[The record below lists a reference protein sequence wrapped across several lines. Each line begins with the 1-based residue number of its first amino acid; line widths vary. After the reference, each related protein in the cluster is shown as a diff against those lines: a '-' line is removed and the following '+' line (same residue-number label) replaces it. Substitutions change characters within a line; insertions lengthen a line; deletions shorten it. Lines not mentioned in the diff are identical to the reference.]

1 MDARIVFQFICM
13 CLLANN
19 HAQITISNTNPY
31 NNSNH
36 LINSV
41 LLGGGVSANNVSYQ
55 GDPIQVGFFN
65 AINSNLGI
73 DSGIVLSTGDIIDLD
88 PNFFGFGNIPS
99 STNSDPDLLN
109 VANSV
114 PALINQPFNVTG
126 IFDVATLE
134 FDFIPNSDTLS
145 FNYVFGSDEYLT
157 WINSEYNDVFGFF
170 ISGPGISGPYASPS
184 GFPNGSINIANV
196 PNSTPP
202 LPITISSVNNLLNS
216 QYYIDNQSTFPQTI
230 SCNGFTTSFTATTL
244 VQCGEIYHIRL
255 ALADGSDAN
264 LDSWVF
270 LKAGSFSSNGSVS
283 VSSGIANSDTLLY
296 EGCNAAYFTF
306 DRPDASNDFI
316 VYFDVDGTAT
326 PSLDYPEISDSLVIP
341 AGQFSDTLFIYPN
354 LDTISESTE
363 TVILN
368 VIYER
373 CSGILDTVT
382 ANIYISDYPPL
393 YLTLPDSLNICH
405 QLFESATI
413 KSEWGGG
420 IEPKS
425 LTWSNGANQDSIIV
439 SPDSTQLFTLNI
451 ADGCNQEIS
460 DSTLVWNQCPIENI
474 NIFTPNSDGINDFFA
489 PINLDDYPDPSV
501 LIYNRW
507 GKLVYVNEDYQNDWT
522 GLHYESNDELKEG
535 IYYYII
541 DPESKKYN
549 YNSTL
554 ISGYVHLIRNE
565 Q

>member
-1 MDARIVFQFICM
+1 MDARIVFLFIYM

-19 HAQITISNTNPY
+19 HAQITISNINPY
-31 NNSNH
+31 NSSNH
-36 LINSV
+36 LINNV
-41 LLGGGVSANNVSYQ
+41 LLGGGVSANNVTYQ
-55 GDPIQVGFFN
+55 GDPIQVGFIN

-114 PALINQPFNVTG
+114 PPLINQPFNVTG

-270 LKAGSFSSNGSVS
+270 LEAGSFSSNGSVS

-451 ADGCNQEIS
+451 SDGCNQEIS

-489 PINLDDYPDPSV
+489 PINLDDYPNPSV

>member
-451 ADGCNQEIS
+451 SDGCNQEIS

-489 PINLDDYPDPSV
+489 PINLDDYPNPSV

>member
-1 MDARIVFQFICM
+1 MNAHVVFLIVSM
-13 CLLANN
+13 WLLVNN
-19 HAQITISNTNPY
+19 HAQITISNANPY

-36 LINSV
+36 LINNV
-41 LLGGGVSANNVSYQ
+41 LLGGGVSANNVTYQ

-73 DSGIVLSTGDIIDLD
+73 DSGVVLSTGDIIDLD
-88 PNFFGFGNIPS
+88 PNGFGSGNIPF

-109 VANSV
+109 IANSV
-114 PALINQPFNVTG
+114 PPLINQPFNVSG

-145 FNYVFGSDEYLT
+145 FNYVFGSNEYLT

-170 ISGPGISGPYASPS
+170 ISGPGISGPYSSPS
-184 GFPNGSINIANV
+184 SFPNGSINIANV
-196 PNSTPP
+196 PNSSPP

-230 SCNGFTTSFTATTL
+230 SCNGFTTSFTANTV

-270 LKAGSFSSNGSVS
+270 LEAGSFSSNGSVS

-306 DRPDASNDFI
+306 DRPDASNDFV
-316 VYFDVDGTAT
+316 VYFDVGGTAT
-326 PSLDYPEISDSLVIP
+326 PSLDYPEISDSLIIP

-363 TVILN
+363 TVVLN

-373 CSGILDTVT
+373 CSGSFDTTT

-393 YLTLPDSLNICH
+393 FLSLPDSLNICSE
-405 QLFESATI
+405 LFESAMI
-413 KSEWGGG
+413 QSEWGGG

-425 LTWSNGANQDSIIV
+425 LIWSNGANQDSIIV
-439 SPDSTQLFTLNI
+439 SPDSTQYFILNI
-451 ADGCNQEIS
+451 VDGCNQEIS

-474 NIFTPNSDGINDFFA
+474 NVFTPNSDGINDFFV
-489 PINLDDYPDPSV
+489 PVNLDDYPNPSV

-522 GLHYESNDELKEG
+522 GTHYESGDKLKEG
-535 IYYYII
+535 IYYYIV

-554 ISGYVHLIRNE
+554 ISGYVHLIRTE
-565 Q
+565 

>member
-1 MDARIVFQFICM
+1 MDCRIDFLFIYL

-31 NNSNH
+31 NSSNH
-36 LINSV
+36 LINNV
-41 LLGGGVSANNVSYQ
+41 LLGGGVSANNVTYQ
-55 GDPIQVGFFN
+55 GDPIQVGFFT

-114 PALINQPFNVTG
+114 PPLINQPFNVTG

-145 FNYVFGSDEYLT
+145 FNYVFGSNEYLT

-170 ISGPGISGPYASPS
+170 ISGPGITGPYSSPP

-196 PNSTPP
+196 PNSTPQ
-202 LPITISSVNNLLNS
+202 LPITISSVNNQLNS

-230 SCNGFTTSFTATTL
+230 SCNGFTTSFTATTV

-270 LKAGSFSSNGSVS
+270 LEAGSFSSNGSVS

-316 VYFDVDGTAT
+316 VYFDVNGTAT

-373 CSGILDTVT
+373 CSGSLDTVT

-413 KSEWGGG
+413 QSEWGGG

-425 LTWSNGANQDSIIV
+425 LTWSNGENQGSIIV
-439 SPDSTQLFTLNI
+439 SPDFTQFFSLNI
-451 ADGCNQEIS
+451 SDGCNQEIS

-489 PINLDDYPDPSV
+489 PINLDDYPNPSIQ
-501 LIYNRW
+501 IYNRW

-522 GLHYESNDELKEG
+522 GLHYKSGDKLKEG

-541 DPESKKYN
+541 DPESEKYN

-565 Q
+565 

>member
-1 MDARIVFQFICM
+1 MNAHVVFLIVSM
-13 CLLANN
+13 WLLVNN

-36 LINSV
+36 LINNV
-41 LLGGGVSANNVSYQ
+41 LLGGGVSANNVTYQ

-73 DSGIVLSTGDIIDLD
+73 DSGVVLSTGDIIDLD
-88 PNFFGFGNIPS
+88 PNGFGSGNIPF

-109 VANSV
+109 IANSV
-114 PALINQPFNVTG
+114 PPLINQPFNVSG

-145 FNYVFGSDEYLT
+145 FNYVFGSNEYLT

-170 ISGPGISGPYASPS
+170 ISGPGISGPYSSPS
-184 GFPNGSINIANV
+184 SFPNGSINIANV
-196 PNSTPP
+196 PNSSPP

-230 SCNGFTTSFTATTL
+230 SCNGFTTSFTATTV

-270 LKAGSFSSNGSVS
+270 LEAGSFSSNGSVS

-306 DRPDASNDFI
+306 DRPDASNDFV
-316 VYFDVDGTAT
+316 VYFDVGGTAT
-326 PSLDYPEISDSLVIP
+326 PSLDYPEISDSLIIP

-363 TVILN
+363 TVVLN

-373 CSGILDTVT
+373 CSGSFDTTT

-393 YLTLPDSLNICH
+393 FLSLPDSLNICSE
-405 QLFESATI
+405 LFESAMI
-413 KSEWGGG
+413 QSEWGGG

-425 LTWSNGANQDSIIV
+425 LIWSNGANQDSIIV
-439 SPDSTQLFTLNI
+439 SPDSTQYFILNI
-451 ADGCNQEIS
+451 VDGCNQKIS

-474 NIFTPNSDGINDFFA
+474 NVFTPNSDGINDFFV
-489 PINLDDYPDPSV
+489 PVNLDDYPNPSV

-522 GLHYESNDELKEG
+522 GTHYESGDKLKEG
-535 IYYYII
+535 IYYYIV

-554 ISGYVHLIRNE
+554 ISGYVHLIRTE
-565 Q
+565 

>member
-41 LLGGGVSANNVSYQ
+41 LLGGGVSANNVTYQ

-114 PALINQPFNVTG
+114 PPLINQPFNVTG

-270 LKAGSFSSNGSVS
+270 LEAGSFSSNGSVS

-489 PINLDDYPDPSV
+489 PINLDDYPNPSV

-565 Q
+565 

>member
-1 MDARIVFQFICM
+1 MNAHVVFLIVSM
-13 CLLANN
+13 WLLVNN

-36 LINSV
+36 LINNV
-41 LLGGGVSANNVSYQ
+41 LLGGGVSANNVTYQ

-73 DSGIVLSTGDIIDLD
+73 DSGVVLSTGDIIDLD
-88 PNFFGFGNIPS
+88 PNGFGSGNIPF

-109 VANSV
+109 IANSV
-114 PALINQPFNVTG
+114 PPLINQPFNVSD

-145 FNYVFGSDEYLT
+145 FNYVFGSNEYLT

-170 ISGPGISGPYASPS
+170 ISGPGISGPYSSPS
-184 GFPNGSINIANV
+184 SFPNGSINIANV
-196 PNSTPP
+196 PNSSPP

-216 QYYIDNQSTFPQTI
+216 QYYIDNQSTFPQTL
-230 SCNGFTTSFTATTL
+230 SCNGFTTSFTATTV

-270 LKAGSFSSNGSVS
+270 LEAGSFSSNGSVS

-306 DRPDASNDFI
+306 DRPDASNDFV
-316 VYFDVDGTAT
+316 VYFDVGGTAT
-326 PSLDYPEISDSLVIP
+326 PSLDYPEISDSLIIP

-363 TVILN
+363 TVVLN

-373 CSGILDTVT
+373 CSGSFDTTT

-393 YLTLPDSLNICH
+393 FLSLPDSLNICSE
-405 QLFESATI
+405 LFESAMI
-413 KSEWGGG
+413 QSEWGGG

-425 LTWSNGANQDSIIV
+425 LIWSNGANQDSIIV
-439 SPDSTQLFTLNI
+439 SPDSTQYFILNI
-451 ADGCNQEIS
+451 VDGCNQEIS

-474 NIFTPNSDGINDFFA
+474 NVFTPNSDGINDFFV
-489 PINLDDYPDPSV
+489 PVNLDDYPNPSV

-522 GLHYESNDELKEG
+522 GTHYESGDKLKEG
-535 IYYYII
+535 IYYYIV

-554 ISGYVHLIRNE
+554 ISGYVHLIRTE
-565 Q
+565 

>member
-1 MDARIVFQFICM
+1 M

-114 PALINQPFNVTG
+114 PPLINQPFNVTG

-451 ADGCNQEIS
+451 SDGCNQEIS

-489 PINLDDYPDPSV
+489 PINLDDYPNPSV

>member
-1 MDARIVFQFICM
+1 MDARIVFLFIYM

-19 HAQITISNTNPY
+19 HAQITISNINPY
-31 NNSNH
+31 NSSNH
-36 LINSV
+36 LINNV
-41 LLGGGVSANNVSYQ
+41 LLGGGVSANNVTYQ
-55 GDPIQVGFFN
+55 GDPIQVGFIN

-114 PALINQPFNVTG
+114 PPLINQPFNVTG

-451 ADGCNQEIS
+451 SDGCNQEIS

-489 PINLDDYPDPSV
+489 PINLDDYPNPSV

>member
-1 MDARIVFQFICM
+1 MNAHVVFLIVSM
-13 CLLANN
+13 WLLVNN
-19 HAQITISNTNPY
+19 HAQITISNANPY

-36 LINSV
+36 LINNV
-41 LLGGGVSANNVSYQ
+41 LLGGGVSANNVTYQ
-55 GDPIQVGFFN
+55 GDPIQVGFFS

-73 DSGIVLSTGDIIDLD
+73 DSGVVLSTGDIIDLD
-88 PNFFGFGNIPS
+88 PNGFGSGNVPF

-109 VANSV
+109 IANSV
-114 PALINQPFNVTG
+114 PPLINQPFNVSG

-145 FNYVFGSDEYLT
+145 FNYVFGSNEYLT

-170 ISGPGISGPYASPS
+170 ISGPGISGPYSSPS

-196 PNSTPP
+196 PNSIPP

-230 SCNGFTTSFTATTL
+230 SCNGFTTSFTATTV

-270 LKAGSFSSNGSVS
+270 LEAGSFSSNGSVS
-283 VSSGIANSDTLLY
+283 VSSGIVNSDTLLY

-306 DRPDASNDFI
+306 DRPDASNDFV
-316 VYFDVDGTAT
+316 VYFDVGGTAT
-326 PSLDYPEISDSLVIP
+326 PSLDYPEISDSLIIP

-363 TVILN
+363 TVVLN

-373 CSGILDTVT
+373 CSGSFDTTT

-393 YLTLPDSLNICH
+393 FLSLPDSLNICSE
-405 QLFESATI
+405 LFESAMI
-413 KSEWGGG
+413 QSEWGGG
-420 IEPKS
+420 IEPK
-425 LTWSNGANQDSIIV
+425 LLIWSNGANQDSIIV
-439 SPDSTQLFTLNI
+439 SPDSTQYFILNI
-451 ADGCNQEIS
+451 LDGCNQEIS

-474 NIFTPNSDGINDFFA
+474 NVFTPNSDGINDFFV
-489 PINLDDYPDPSV
+489 PVNLDDYPNPSV

-507 GKLVYVNEDYQNDWT
+507 GELVYMNEDYRNDWT
-522 GLHYESNDELKEG
+522 GTHYESGDKLKEG
-535 IYYYII
+535 IYYYIV

-565 Q
+565 

>member
-1 MDARIVFQFICM
+1 MNAHVVFLIVSM
-13 CLLANN
+13 WLLVNN
-19 HAQITISNTNPY
+19 HAQITISNANPY

-36 LINSV
+36 LINNV
-41 LLGGGVSANNVSYQ
+41 LLGGGVSANNVTYQ

-73 DSGIVLSTGDIIDLD
+73 DSGVVLSTGDIIDLD
-88 PNFFGFGNIPS
+88 PNGFGSGNVPF

-109 VANSV
+109 IANSV
-114 PALINQPFNVTG
+114 PPLINQPFNVSG

-145 FNYVFGSDEYLT
+145 FNYVFGSNEYLT

-170 ISGPGISGPYASPS
+170 ISGPGISGPYSSPS
-184 GFPNGSINIANV
+184 SFPNGSINIANV
-196 PNSTPP
+196 PNSSPP

-230 SCNGFTTSFTATTL
+230 SCNGFTTSFTATTV

-270 LKAGSFSSNGSVS
+270 LEAGSFSSNGSVS

-306 DRPDASNDFI
+306 DRPDASNDFV
-316 VYFDVDGTAT
+316 VYFDVGGTAT
-326 PSLDYPEISDSLVIP
+326 PSLDYPEISDSLIIP

-363 TVILN
+363 NVVLN

-373 CSGILDTVT
+373 CSGSFDTTT

-393 YLTLPDSLNICH
+393 FLSLPDSLNICSE
-405 QLFESATI
+405 LFESAMI
-413 KSEWGGG
+413 QSEWGGG

-425 LTWSNGANQDSIIV
+425 LIWSNGANQDSIIV
-439 SPDSTQLFTLNI
+439 SPDSTQYFILNI
-451 ADGCNQEIS
+451 VDGCNQEIS

-474 NIFTPNSDGINDFFA
+474 NVFTPNSDGINDFFV
-489 PINLDDYPDPSV
+489 PVNLDDYPNPSV

-522 GLHYESNDELKEG
+522 GTHYESGDKLKEG
-535 IYYYII
+535 IYYYIV

-554 ISGYVHLIRNE
+554 ISGYVHLIRTE
-565 Q
+565 

>member
-41 LLGGGVSANNVSYQ
+41 LLGGGVFANNVSYQ

-270 LKAGSFSSNGSVS
+270 LEAGSFSSNGSVS

-451 ADGCNQEIS
+451 SDGCNQEIS

-489 PINLDDYPDPSV
+489 PINLDDYPNPSV

-565 Q
+565 

>member
-1 MDARIVFQFICM
+1 MNAHVVFLIVSM
-13 CLLANN
+13 WLLVNN
-19 HAQITISNTNPY
+19 HAQITISNANPY

-36 LINSV
+36 LINNV
-41 LLGGGVSANNVSYQ
+41 LLGGGVSANNVTYQ

-73 DSGIVLSTGDIIDLD
+73 DSGVVLSTGDIIDLD
-88 PNFFGFGNIPS
+88 PNGFGSGNIPF

-109 VANSV
+109 IANSV
-114 PALINQPFNVTG
+114 PPLINQPFNVSG

-145 FNYVFGSDEYLT
+145 FNYVFGSNEYLT

-170 ISGPGISGPYASPS
+170 ISGPGISGPYSSPS
-184 GFPNGSINIANV
+184 SFPNGSINIANV
-196 PNSTPP
+196 PNSSPP

-230 SCNGFTTSFTATTL
+230 SCNGFTTSFTATKV

-270 LKAGSFSSNGSVS
+270 LEAGSFSSNGSVS

-306 DRPDASNDFI
+306 DRPDASNDFV
-316 VYFDVDGTAT
+316 VYFDVGGTAT
-326 PSLDYPEISDSLVIP
+326 PSLDYPEISDSLIIP

-363 TVILN
+363 TVVLN

-373 CSGILDTVT
+373 CSGSFDTTT

-393 YLTLPDSLNICH
+393 FLSLPDSLNICSE
-405 QLFESATI
+405 LFESAMI
-413 KSEWGGG
+413 QSEWGGG

-425 LTWSNGANQDSIIV
+425 LIWSNGANQDSIIV
-439 SPDSTQLFTLNI
+439 SPDSTQYFILNI
-451 ADGCNQEIS
+451 VDGCNQEIS

-474 NIFTPNSDGINDFFA
+474 NVFTPNSDGINDFFV
-489 PINLDDYPDPSV
+489 PVNLDDYPNPSV

-522 GLHYESNDELKEG
+522 VTHYESGDKLKEG
-535 IYYYII
+535 IYYYIV

-554 ISGYVHLIRNE
+554 ISGYVHLIRTE
-565 Q
+565 

>member
-41 LLGGGVSANNVSYQ
+41 LLGGGVFANNVSYQ

-270 LKAGSFSSNGSVS
+270 LEAGSFSSNGSVS

-489 PINLDDYPDPSV
+489 PINLDDYPNPSV

-522 GLHYESNDELKEG
+522 GLHYESDDKLKEG

>member
-1 MDARIVFQFICM
+1 MNAHVVFLIVSM
-13 CLLANN
+13 WLLVNN
-19 HAQITISNTNPY
+19 HAQITISNANPY

-36 LINSV
+36 LINNV
-41 LLGGGVSANNVSYQ
+41 LLGGGVSANNVTYQ

-73 DSGIVLSTGDIIDLD
+73 DSGVVLSTGDIIDLD
-88 PNFFGFGNIPS
+88 PNGFGSGNIPF

-109 VANSV
+109 IANSV
-114 PALINQPFNVTG
+114 PPLINQPFNVSG

-145 FNYVFGSDEYLT
+145 FNYVFGSNEYLT

-170 ISGPGISGPYASPS
+170 ISGPGISGPYSSPS
-184 GFPNGSINIANV
+184 SFPNGSINIANV
-196 PNSTPP
+196 PNSSPP

-230 SCNGFTTSFTATTL
+230 SCNGFTTSFTATTV

-270 LKAGSFSSNGSVS
+270 LEAGSFSSNGSVS

-306 DRPDASNDFI
+306 DRPDASNDFV
-316 VYFDVDGTAT
+316 VYFDVGGTAT
-326 PSLDYPEISDSLVIP
+326 PSLDYPEISDSLIIP

-363 TVILN
+363 NVVLN

-373 CSGILDTVT
+373 CSGSFDTTT

-393 YLTLPDSLNICH
+393 FLSLPDSLNICSE
-405 QLFESATI
+405 LFESAMI
-413 KSEWGGG
+413 QSEWGGG

-425 LTWSNGANQDSIIV
+425 LIWSNGANQDSIIV
-439 SPDSTQLFTLNI
+439 SPDSTQYFILNI
-451 ADGCNQEIS
+451 VDGCNQEIS

-474 NIFTPNSDGINDFFA
+474 NVFTPNSDGINDFFV
-489 PINLDDYPDPSV
+489 PVNLDDYPNPSV

-522 GLHYESNDELKEG
+522 GTHYESGDKLKEG
-535 IYYYII
+535 IYYYIV

-554 ISGYVHLIRNE
+554 ISGYVHLIRTE
-565 Q
+565 

>member
-1 MDARIVFQFICM
+1 MNAHVVFLIVSM
-13 CLLANN
+13 WLLVNN

-36 LINSV
+36 LINNV
-41 LLGGGVSANNVSYQ
+41 LLGGGVSANNVTYQ

-73 DSGIVLSTGDIIDLD
+73 DSGVVLSTGDIIDLD
-88 PNFFGFGNIPS
+88 PNGFGSGNIPF

-109 VANSV
+109 IANSV
-114 PALINQPFNVTG
+114 PPLINQPFNVSD

-145 FNYVFGSDEYLT
+145 FNYVFGSNEYLT

-170 ISGPGISGPYASPS
+170 ISGPGISGPYSSPS
-184 GFPNGSINIANV
+184 SFPNGSINIANV
-196 PNSTPP
+196 PNSSPP

-230 SCNGFTTSFTATTL
+230 SCNGFTTSFTATTV

-270 LKAGSFSSNGSVS
+270 LEAGSFSSNGSVS

-306 DRPDASNDFI
+306 DRPDASNDFV
-316 VYFDVDGTAT
+316 VYFDVGGTAT
-326 PSLDYPEISDSLVIP
+326 PSLDYPEISDSLIIP

-363 TVILN
+363 TVVLN

-373 CSGILDTVT
+373 CSGSFDTTT

-393 YLTLPDSLNICH
+393 FLSLPDSLNICSE
-405 QLFESATI
+405 LFESAMI
-413 KSEWGGG
+413 QSEWGGG

-425 LTWSNGANQDSIIV
+425 LIWSNGANQDSIIV
-439 SPDSTQLFTLNI
+439 SPDSTQYFILNI
-451 ADGCNQEIS
+451 VDGCNQEIS

-474 NIFTPNSDGINDFFA
+474 NVFTPNSDGINDFFV
-489 PINLDDYPDPSV
+489 PVNLDDYPNPSV

-522 GLHYESNDELKEG
+522 GTHYESGDKLKEG
-535 IYYYII
+535 IYYYIV

-554 ISGYVHLIRNE
+554 ISGYVHLIRTE
-565 Q
+565 

>member
-1 MDARIVFQFICM
+1 MNAHVVFLIVSM
-13 CLLANN
+13 WLLVNN
-19 HAQITISNTNPY
+19 HAQITISNANPY

-36 LINSV
+36 LINNV
-41 LLGGGVSANNVSYQ
+41 LLGGGVSANNVTYQ
-55 GDPIQVGFFN
+55 GDPIQVGFFS

-73 DSGIVLSTGDIIDLD
+73 DSGVVLSTGDIIDLD
-88 PNFFGFGNIPS
+88 PNGFGSGNIPF

-109 VANSV
+109 IANSV
-114 PALINQPFNVTG
+114 PPLINQPFNVSG

-145 FNYVFGSDEYLT
+145 FNYVFGSNEYLT

-170 ISGPGISGPYASPS
+170 ISGPGISGPYSSPS
-184 GFPNGSINIANV
+184 SFPNGSINIANV
-196 PNSTPP
+196 PNSSPP

-230 SCNGFTTSFTATTL
+230 SCNGFTTSFTATTV

-270 LKAGSFSSNGSVS
+270 LEAGSFSSNGSVS

-306 DRPDASNDFI
+306 DRPDASNDFV
-316 VYFDVDGTAT
+316 VYFDVGGTAT
-326 PSLDYPEISDSLVIP
+326 PSLDYPEISDSLIIP

-363 TVILN
+363 TVVLN

-373 CSGILDTVT
+373 CSGSFDTTT

-393 YLTLPDSLNICH
+393 FLSLPDSLNICSE
-405 QLFESATI
+405 LFESAMI
-413 KSEWGGG
+413 QSEWGGG

-425 LTWSNGANQDSIIV
+425 LIWSNGANQDSIIV
-439 SPDSTQLFTLNI
+439 SPDSTQYFILNI
-451 ADGCNQEIS
+451 VDGCNQEIS

-474 NIFTPNSDGINDFFA
+474 NVFTPNSDGINDFFV
-489 PINLDDYPDPSV
+489 PVNLDDYPNPSV

-522 GLHYESNDELKEG
+522 GTHYESGDKLKEG
-535 IYYYII
+535 IYYYIV

-554 ISGYVHLIRNE
+554 ISGYVHLIRTE
-565 Q
+565 

>member
-1 MDARIVFQFICM
+1 MNAHVVFLIVSM
-13 CLLANN
+13 WLLVNN
-19 HAQITISNTNPY
+19 HAQITISNANPY

-36 LINSV
+36 LINNV
-41 LLGGGVSANNVSYQ
+41 LLGGGVSANNVTYQ

-73 DSGIVLSTGDIIDLD
+73 DSGVVLSTGDIIDLD
-88 PNFFGFGNIPS
+88 PNGFGSGNIPF

-109 VANSV
+109 IANSV
-114 PALINQPFNVTG
+114 PPLINQPFNVSG

-145 FNYVFGSDEYLT
+145 FNYVFGSNEYLT

-170 ISGPGISGPYASPS
+170 ISGPGISGPYSSPS
-184 GFPNGSINIANV
+184 SFPNGSINIANV
-196 PNSTPP
+196 PNSSPP

-230 SCNGFTTSFTATTL
+230 SCNGFTTSFTATTV

-270 LKAGSFSSNGSVS
+270 LEAGSFSSNGSVS

-306 DRPDASNDFI
+306 DRPDASNDFV
-316 VYFDVDGTAT
+316 VYFDVGGTAT
-326 PSLDYPEISDSLVIP
+326 PSLDYPEISDSLIIP
-341 AGQFSDTLFIYPN
+341 SGQFSDTLFIYPN

-363 TVILN
+363 TVVLN

-373 CSGILDTVT
+373 CSGSFDTTT

-393 YLTLPDSLNICH
+393 FLSLPDSLNICSE
-405 QLFESATI
+405 LFESAMI
-413 KSEWGGG
+413 QSEWGGG

-425 LTWSNGANQDSIIV
+425 LIWSNGANQDSIIV
-439 SPDSTQLFTLNI
+439 SPDSTQYFILNI
-451 ADGCNQEIS
+451 VDGCNHEIS

-474 NIFTPNSDGINDFFA
+474 NVFTPNSDGINDFFV
-489 PINLDDYPDPSV
+489 PVNLDDYPNPSV

-522 GLHYESNDELKEG
+522 GTHYESGDKLKEG
-535 IYYYII
+535 IYYYIV

-554 ISGYVHLIRNE
+554 ISGYVHLIRTE
-565 Q
+565 

>member
-1 MDARIVFQFICM
+1 MDARIVFLFIYM

-19 HAQITISNTNPY
+19 HAQITISNINPY
-31 NNSNH
+31 NSSNH
-36 LINSV
+36 LINNV
-41 LLGGGVSANNVSYQ
+41 LLGGGVSANNVTYQ
-55 GDPIQVGFFN
+55 GDPIQVGFIN

-451 ADGCNQEIS
+451 SDGCNQEIS

-489 PINLDDYPDPSV
+489 PINLDDYPNPSV

-565 Q
+565 

>member
-1 MDARIVFQFICM
+1 MNAHVVFLIVSM
-13 CLLANN
+13 WLLVNN
-19 HAQITISNTNPY
+19 HAQITISNANPY

-36 LINSV
+36 LINNV
-41 LLGGGVSANNVSYQ
+41 LLGGGVSANNVTYQ

-73 DSGIVLSTGDIIDLD
+73 DSGVVLSTGDIIDLD
-88 PNFFGFGNIPS
+88 PNGFGSGNIPF

-109 VANSV
+109 IANSV
-114 PALINQPFNVTG
+114 PPLINQPFNVSG

-145 FNYVFGSDEYLT
+145 FNYVFGSNEYLT

-170 ISGPGISGPYASPS
+170 ISGPGISGPYSSPS
-184 GFPNGSINIANV
+184 SFPNGSINIANV
-196 PNSTPP
+196 PNSSPP

-216 QYYIDNQSTFPQTI
+216 QYYIDNQSTFPQTL
-230 SCNGFTTSFTATTL
+230 SCNGFTTSFTATTV

-270 LKAGSFSSNGSVS
+270 LEAGSFSSNGSVS

-306 DRPDASNDFI
+306 DRPDASNDFV
-316 VYFDVDGTAT
+316 VYFDVGGTAT
-326 PSLDYPEISDSLVIP
+326 PSLDYPEISDSLIIP

-363 TVILN
+363 TVVLN

-373 CSGILDTVT
+373 CSGSFDTTT

-393 YLTLPDSLNICH
+393 FLSLPDSLNICSE
-405 QLFESATI
+405 LFESAMI
-413 KSEWGGG
+413 QSEWGGG

-425 LTWSNGANQDSIIV
+425 LIWSNGANQDSIIV
-439 SPDSTQLFTLNI
+439 SPDSTQYFILNI
-451 ADGCNQEIS
+451 VDGCNQEIS

-474 NIFTPNSDGINDFFA
+474 NVFTPNSDGINDFFV
-489 PINLDDYPDPSV
+489 PVNLDDYPNPSV

-507 GKLVYVNEDYQNDWT
+507 GKLVYANEDYQNDWT
-522 GLHYESNDELKEG
+522 GTHYESGDKLKEG
-535 IYYYII
+535 IYYYIV

-554 ISGYVHLIRNE
+554 ISGYVHLIRTE
-565 Q
+565 

>member
-1 MDARIVFQFICM
+1 M
-13 CLLANN
+13 
-19 HAQITISNTNPY
+19 
-31 NNSNH
+31 
-36 LINSV
+36 
-41 LLGGGVSANNVSYQ
+41 
-55 GDPIQVGFFN
+55 
-65 AINSNLGI
+65 
-73 DSGIVLSTGDIIDLD
+73 
-88 PNFFGFGNIPS
+88 
-99 STNSDPDLLN
+99 
-109 VANSV
+109 
-114 PALINQPFNVTG
+114 
-126 IFDVATLE
+126 ATLE

-145 FNYVFGSDEYLT
+145 FNYVFGSNEYLT

-170 ISGPGISGPYASPS
+170 ISGPGITGPYSSPS

-202 LPITISSVNNLLNS
+202 LPITISSVNNQLNS

-230 SCNGFTTSFTATTL
+230 SCNGFTTLFTATTV

-270 LKAGSFSSNGSVS
+270 LEAGSFSSNGSVS
-283 VSSGIANSDTLLY
+283 VSSGIANNDTLLY

-316 VYFDVDGTAT
+316 VYFDVNGTAT

-373 CSGILDTVT
+373 CSGSLDTVT

-413 KSEWGGG
+413 QSEWGGG

-425 LTWSNGANQDSIIV
+425 LTWSNGENQGSIIV
-439 SPDSTQLFTLNI
+439 SPDSTQFFSLNI
-451 ADGCNQEIS
+451 SDGCNQEIS

-489 PINLDDYPDPSV
+489 PINLDDYPNPSIQ
-501 LIYNRW
+501 IYNRW

-522 GLHYESNDELKEG
+522 GLHYKSGDKLKEG

-541 DPESKKYN
+541 DPESEKYN

-565 Q
+565 

>member
-1 MDARIVFQFICM
+1 MNAHVVFLIVSM
-13 CLLANN
+13 WLLVNN

-36 LINSV
+36 LINNV
-41 LLGGGVSANNVSYQ
+41 LLGGGVSANNVTYQ

-73 DSGIVLSTGDIIDLD
+73 DSGVVLSTGDIIDLD
-88 PNFFGFGNIPS
+88 PNGFGSGNIPF

-109 VANSV
+109 IANSV
-114 PALINQPFNVTG
+114 PPLINQPFNVSG

-145 FNYVFGSDEYLT
+145 FNYVFGSNEYLT

-170 ISGPGISGPYASPS
+170 ISGPGISGPYSSPS
-184 GFPNGSINIANV
+184 SFPNGSINIANV
-196 PNSTPP
+196 PNSSPP

-230 SCNGFTTSFTATTL
+230 SCNGFTTSFTATTV

-270 LKAGSFSSNGSVS
+270 LEAGSFSSNGSVS

-306 DRPDASNDFI
+306 DRPDASNDFV
-316 VYFDVDGTAT
+316 VYFDVGGTAT
-326 PSLDYPEISDSLVIP
+326 PSLDYPEISDSLIIP

-363 TVILN
+363 TVVLN

-373 CSGILDTVT
+373 CSGSFDTTT

-393 YLTLPDSLNICH
+393 FLSLPDSLNICSE
-405 QLFESATI
+405 LFESAMI
-413 KSEWGGG
+413 QSEWGGG

-425 LTWSNGANQDSIIV
+425 LIWSNGANQDSIIV
-439 SPDSTQLFTLNI
+439 SPDSTQYFILNI
-451 ADGCNQEIS
+451 VDGCNQKIS

-474 NIFTPNSDGINDFFA
+474 NIFTPNSDGINDFFV
-489 PINLDDYPDPSV
+489 PVNLDDYPNPSV

-522 GLHYESNDELKEG
+522 GTHYESGDKLKEG
-535 IYYYII
+535 IYYYIV

-554 ISGYVHLIRNE
+554 ISGYVHLIRTE
-565 Q
+565 

>member
-1 MDARIVFQFICM
+1 MNAHVVFLIVSM
-13 CLLANN
+13 WLLVNN
-19 HAQITISNTNPY
+19 HAQITISNANPY

-36 LINSV
+36 IINNV
-41 LLGGGVSANNVSYQ
+41 LLGGGVSANNVTYQ

-73 DSGIVLSTGDIIDLD
+73 DSGVVLSTGDIIDLD
-88 PNFFGFGNIPS
+88 PNGFGSGNIPF

-109 VANSV
+109 IANSV
-114 PALINQPFNVTG
+114 PPLINQPFNVSG

-145 FNYVFGSDEYLT
+145 FNYVFGSNEYLT

-170 ISGPGISGPYASPS
+170 ISGPGISGPYSSPS
-184 GFPNGSINIANV
+184 SFPNGSINIANV
-196 PNSTPP
+196 PNSSPP

-216 QYYIDNQSTFPQTI
+216 QYYIDNQSTFPQTL
-230 SCNGFTTSFTATTL
+230 SCNGFTTSFTATTV

-270 LKAGSFSSNGSVS
+270 LEAGSFSSNGSVS

-306 DRPDASNDFI
+306 DRPDASNDFV
-316 VYFDVDGTAT
+316 VYFDVGGTAT
-326 PSLDYPEISDSLVIP
+326 PSLDYPEISDSLIIP

-363 TVILN
+363 TVVLN

-373 CSGILDTVT
+373 CSGSFDTTT

-393 YLTLPDSLNICH
+393 FLSLPDSLNICSE
-405 QLFESATI
+405 LFESAMI
-413 KSEWGGG
+413 QSEWGGG

-425 LTWSNGANQDSIIV
+425 LIWSNGANQDSIIV
-439 SPDSTQLFTLNI
+439 SPDSTQYFILNI
-451 ADGCNQEIS
+451 VDGCNQEIS

-474 NIFTPNSDGINDFFA
+474 NVFTPNSDGINDFFV
-489 PINLDDYPDPSV
+489 PVNLDDYPNPSV

-522 GLHYESNDELKEG
+522 GTHYESGDKLKEG
-535 IYYYII
+535 IYYYIV

-554 ISGYVHLIRNE
+554 ISGYVHLIRTE
-565 Q
+565 

>member
-1 MDARIVFQFICM
+1 MNAHVVFLIVSM
-13 CLLANN
+13 WLLVNN
-19 HAQITISNTNPY
+19 HAQITISNANPY

-36 LINSV
+36 LINNV
-41 LLGGGVSANNVSYQ
+41 LLGGGVSANNVTYQ

-73 DSGIVLSTGDIIDLD
+73 DSGVVLSTGDIIDLD
-88 PNFFGFGNIPS
+88 PNGFGSGNIPF

-109 VANSV
+109 IANSV
-114 PALINQPFNVTG
+114 PPLINQPFNVSG

-145 FNYVFGSDEYLT
+145 FNYVFGSNEYLT

-170 ISGPGISGPYASPS
+170 ISGPGISGPYSSPS
-184 GFPNGSINIANV
+184 SFPNGSINIANV
-196 PNSTPP
+196 PNSSPP

-230 SCNGFTTSFTATTL
+230 SCNGFTTSFTATTV

-270 LKAGSFSSNGSVS
+270 LEAGSFSSNGSVS

-306 DRPDASNDFI
+306 DRPDASNDFV
-316 VYFDVDGTAT
+316 VYFDVGGTAT
-326 PSLDYPEISDSLVIP
+326 PSLDYPEISDSLIIP

-363 TVILN
+363 TVVLN

-373 CSGILDTVT
+373 CSGSFDTTT

-393 YLTLPDSLNICH
+393 FLSLPDSLNICSE
-405 QLFESATI
+405 LFESAMI
-413 KSEWGGG
+413 QSEWGGG

-425 LTWSNGANQDSIIV
+425 LIWSNGANQDSIIV
-439 SPDSTQLFTLNI
+439 SPDSTQYFILNI
-451 ADGCNQEIS
+451 VDGCNQEIS
-460 DSTLVWNQCPIENI
+460 DSTLVWNQCPVENI
-474 NIFTPNSDGINDFFA
+474 NVFTPNSDGINDFFV
-489 PINLDDYPDPSV
+489 PVNLDDYPNPSV

-522 GLHYESNDELKEG
+522 GTHYESGDKLKEG
-535 IYYYII
+535 IYYYIV

-554 ISGYVHLIRNE
+554 ISGYVHLIRTE
-565 Q
+565 

>member
-1 MDARIVFQFICM
+1 MDARIVFLFIYM
-13 CLLANN
+13 CLLVNN
-19 HAQITISNTNPY
+19 HAQITISNANPY

-36 LINSV
+36 LINNV
-41 LLGGGVSANNVSYQ
+41 LLGGGVSANNVTYQ
-55 GDPIQVGFFN
+55 GDPIQVGFFS

-114 PALINQPFNVTG
+114 PPLINQTFNVTS

-145 FNYVFGSDEYLT
+145 FNYVFGSDEYLA

-170 ISGPGISGPYASPS
+170 ISGPGITGPYSSPS

-230 SCNGFTTSFTATTL
+230 SCNGFNTSFTATTL

-255 ALADGSDAN
+255 ALADGSDTN
-264 LDSWVF
+264 FDSWVF
-270 LKAGSFSSNGSVS
+270 LEADSFSSNGSIS
-283 VSSGIANSDTLLY
+283 ISSGITNSDTLLY
-296 EGCNAAYFTF
+296 EGCSAAYFIF
-306 DRPDASNDFI
+306 NRPDASNELI

-326 PSLDYPEISDSLVIP
+326 PSLDYPEISDSVVIL
-341 AGQFSDTLFIYPN
+341 AGQFTDTLFIYPN

-368 VIYER
+368 VIYEG
-373 CSGILDTVT
+373 CSGSLDTVT

-451 ADGCNQEIS
+451 SDGCNQEIS

-489 PINLDDYPDPSV
+489 PINLDDYPNPSV

-522 GLHYESNDELKEG
+522 GLHYESDDELKEG

-565 Q
+565 

>member
-451 ADGCNQEIS
+451 SDGCNQEIS

-489 PINLDDYPDPSV
+489 PINLDDYPNPSV

-565 Q
+565 